1 MILAALIVIP
11 LLAAVAVAAGA
22 PARLTSLAAAVLN
35 AVLTVAALMAFKT
48 GETGYQLAA
57 TLFTVLPS
65 PDLKLSVG
73 VDGLSLVMVLLTA
86 LVSLGAALASPSTVA
101 RGSLRLYH
109 ASVLLI
115 TAGAMGA
122 FVSTDL
128 FFFYAF
134 HELALIPTFL
144 MIGLFGTGDRRTA
157 AWKITIYLGLGSLI
171 LLAGLAALFLNLGGT
186 TFDMAKLT
194 VAAQTTPMTA
204 GTQSWIF
211 LTLLTGF
218 GILISLFP
226 FHSWAPQAYACAP
239 TPVAMLHA
247 GVLKKFGLYGLL
259 KVALPLL
266 PLGSQSA
273 WVLNLL
279 LFALLGNILWIGLV
293 TIAQREL
300 DLMLG
305 HSSVMHMGYIFLG
318 IASHHLIGLT
328 GAVLLMFAHGLSIAL
343 LFFLNG
349 VIRSAAGTTHFD
361 RFGGLAKQAPRL
373 GLMFGLATFASIG
386 LPGLANFSGEL
397 LVFFGAFKNVA
408 AGGTLW
414 LPLATILALWG
425 VVMSA
430 VYGLRAYR
438 SIFMGQPGAN
448 PATVPDLTTTGLLTA
463 LVFVI
468 PLLLLG
474 FFPNLL
480 LDLVR
485 PALAAL
491 HG

>member
-171 LLAGLAALFLNLGGT
+171 W
-186 TFDMAKLT
+186 
-194 VAAQTTPMTA
+194 P
-204 GTQSWIF
+204 
-211 LTLLTGF
+211 
-218 GILISLFP
+218 
-226 FHSWAPQAYACAP
+226 
-239 TPVAMLHA
+239 
-247 GVLKKFGLYGLL
+247 
-259 KVALPLL
+259 
-266 PLGSQSA
+266 
-273 WVLNLL
+273 
-279 LFALLGNILWIGLV
+279 
-293 TIAQREL
+293 
-300 DLMLG
+300 
-305 HSSVMHMGYIFLG
+305 HSS
-318 IASHHLIGLT
+318 
-328 GAVLLMFAHGLSIAL
+328 
-343 LFFLNG
+343 
-349 VIRSAAGTTHFD
+349 
-361 RFGGLAKQAPRL
+361 
-373 GLMFGLATFASIG
+373 
-386 LPGLANFSGEL
+386 
-397 LVFFGAFKNVA
+397 
-408 AGGTLW
+408 
-414 LPLATILALWG
+414 
-425 VVMSA
+425 
-430 VYGLRAYR
+430 
-438 SIFMGQPGAN
+438 
-448 PATVPDLTTTGLLTA
+448 
-463 LVFVI
+463 
-468 PLLLLG
+468 
-474 FFPNLL
+474 
-480 LDLVR
+480 
-485 PALAAL
+485 
-491 HG
+491 